1 MDIRSGLG
9 AKRQHGIKEEN
20 KSKMF
25 LSQSFNHP
33 PGQKMTLC
41 YKCSGYRVKDVFY
54 TLMYTKGII

>member
-41 YKCSGYRVKDVFY
+41 YKCSGYRVKDAFY